1 MERLKL
7 EDSTILSYDRYGEGP
22 PLVLA
27 HSSMSD
33 HQSNWEMVK
42 RPLSQRF
49 TVYAM
54 ARRGRGQTTATQ
66 ERRLED
72 EFGDV
77 TALIEA
83 IGEPTFLM
91 GHCYGAH
98 CAMGGAA
105 AQPSLVSKLVLYEPP
120 RPDALP
126 ASVLAELE
134 EAARQGEWDL
144 LVRTFLIH
152 GPKIPPHVVD
162 AIRASPFWAPMIADA
177 AASVSDCRVLSRY
190 EFDPA
195 GFAALAMPVLLL
207 TGSESPRDNY
217 VTDAIASVLPDHQIV
232 ELQGQGHIAMAM
244 APDLFVDTVSRFLLG

>member
-1 MERLKL
+1 MEQLKL
-7 EDSTILSYDRYGEGP
+7 ENGTIISYDRYGEGP
-22 PLVLA
+22 PLVLV
-27 HSSMSD
+27 HGSMSD

-42 RPLSQRF
+42 GPLSQRF

-54 ARRGRGQTTATQ
+54 ARRGRGQTTATE

-77 TALIEA
+77 TALVEA
-83 IGEPTFLM
+83 VGEPTFLM
-91 GHCYGAH
+91 GHSYGAH

-134 EAARQGEWDL
+134 EAARQGDWDL
-144 LVRTFLIH
+144 FFRTFLIH
-152 GPKIPPHVVD
+152 GLKIPPHVVD
-162 AIRASPFWAPMIADA
+162 AIQASPFWAPRIADGP
-177 AASVSDCRVLSRY
+177 ASLSDFRVISRY

-195 GFAALAMPVLLL
+195 RFAALAMPVLLL
-207 TGSESPRDNY
+207 AGSESPGDNY
-217 VTDAIASVLPDHQIV
+217 VTDAIAGVLPDHQIV
-232 ELQGQGHIAMAM
+232 ELQGQGHVAMVM